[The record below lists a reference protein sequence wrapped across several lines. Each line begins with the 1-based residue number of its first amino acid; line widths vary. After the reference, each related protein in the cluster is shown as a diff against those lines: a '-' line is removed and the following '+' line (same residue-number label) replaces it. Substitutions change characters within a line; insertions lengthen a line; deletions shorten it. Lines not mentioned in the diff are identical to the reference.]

1 MGLTLY
7 SELDCQGKSLVIK
20 DKEVN
25 LSKAGLT
32 FNVKV
37 SKDQKTQNNVSF
49 LTLSL
54 IFIFQSAQVEGSPWI
69 LYSAERFQ
77 EFLCLLEDGRCVV

>member
-1 MGLTLY
+1 MRRMGLTLY
-7 SELDCQGKSLVIK
+7 SELDCQGKSVVIK

-37 SKDQKTQNNVSF
+37 SGNQHNI
-49 LTLSL
+49 SL
-54 IFIFQSAQVEGSPWI
+54 IRLKQRVGK
-69 LYSAERFQ
+69 Y
-77 EFLCLLEDGRCVV
+77 VN

>member
-1 MGLTLY
+1 MSHLHLIKIKRSDVRRMGLTLY
-7 SELDCQGKSLVIK
+7 SELDCQGKSVVIK

-37 SKDQKTQNNVSF
+37 SAISGCRD
-49 LTLSL
+49 
-54 IFIFQSAQVEGSPWI
+54 
-69 LYSAERFQ
+69 
-77 EFLCLLEDGRCVV
+77 

>member
-7 SELDCQGKSLVIK
+7 SELDCQGKSVVIK

-37 SKDQKTQNNVSF
+37 SGNQHNI
-49 LTLSL
+49 SL
-54 IFIFQSAQVEGSPWI
+54 FRLKQRVGK
-69 LYSAERFQ
+69 Y
-77 EFLCLLEDGRCVV
+77 VN

>member
-7 SELDCQGKSLVIK
+7 SELDCQGKSVVIK

-37 SKDQKTQNNVSF
+37 SGDQVAVEIKIVK
-49 LTLSL
+49 L
-54 IFIFQSAQVEGSPWI
+54 ICNLFTCKIDMRE
-69 LYSAERFQ
+69 
-77 EFLCLLEDGRCVV
+77 